1 VGLVSEAAPGP
12 ADGDADGS
20 TAALRDEVRAWLERH
35 WDPDLT
41 VDEWW
46 RRVAAAGWTAPHFR
60 PEHGGRGLGMRA
72 VATVRSTFAAHGAL
86 LPPGGLGLLM
96 AAPTILV
103 HGTPEQVARHVPPIL
118 DGQIAWCQ
126 LFSEPGAG
134 SDLAGLTTRA
144 ERDGD
149 GWIINGQKVWSS
161 MARQCD
167 YGMLLARTDL
177 SVPKHAGISWLAFPL
192 DQPGVTIRPLREMTG
207 EAVFNEIFLDDAVCE
222 ADSVIGGAGNGWAV
236 TQTTLHFER
245 TGIGAGGVH
254 AGFPS
259 PGPKGGTLGRRA
271 GEAARESAP
280 VNNKVLAPQDVI
292 DLAHATGRAGDPV
305 VRQEIAR
312 LVAFSQTGRWNAA
325 RARASAARG
334 GGGEAASIGK
344 IAQTRIIKQA
354 AQIAAAMLG
363 PDALLGAPDGPQ
375 GGRFTEALAFS
386 PASSIYGG
394 TDEIQRNIVAERSL
408 GLPRDVAPDRG
419 VPYGE
424 VLRRREARPDSDGD
438 AQGG

>member
-1 VGLVSEAAPGP
+1 MSGDAAAAAPDD
-12 ADGDADGS
+12 DG
-20 TAALRDEVRAWLERH
+20 TAALRDEVRAWLAQH
-35 WDPDLT
+35 WDPDRS

-46 RRVAAAGWTAPHFR
+46 AAAAAAGWTAPHFGV
-60 PEHGGRGLGMRA
+60 EHGGRGLAPKA
-72 VATVRSTFAAHGAL
+72 VATVRAEFVAHGAL

-118 DGQIAWCQ
+118 DGRIAWCQ

-149 GWIINGQKVWSS
+149 RWVIHGQKVWSS

-177 SVPKHAGISWLAFPL
+177 TVPKHAGISWLAFPL

-207 EAVFNEIFLDDAVCE
+207 EAVFNEIFLDGALCE
-222 ADSVIGGAGNGWAV
+222 ADSVIGGVGNGWAV

-254 AGFPS
+254 VGFPS
-259 PGPKGGTLGRRA
+259 PGPKGGMLGRRA
-271 GEAARESAP
+271 GDAARESAP
-280 VNNKVLAPQDVI
+280 VNNMVLSPQDVI
-292 DLAHATGRAGDPV
+292 DLARETGRAGDPL
-305 VRQEIAR
+305 VRQEVAR
-312 LVAFSQTGRWNAA
+312 LWSFAETGRWTAA
-325 RARASAARG
+325 RGRADAARG
-334 GGGEAASIGK
+334 GGGSAASIGK
-344 IAQTRIIKQA
+344 VAQTRIVKQA
-354 AQIAAAMLG
+354 AHTAAHILG
-363 PDALLGAPDGPQ
+363 PDALLGAPDGPED
-375 GGRFTEALAFS
+375 GRYTGALVFS

-394 TDEIQRNIVAERSL
+394 TDEIQRNIIAERSL

-424 VLRRREARPDSDGD
+424 VLRRRAQPD
-438 AQGG
+438 